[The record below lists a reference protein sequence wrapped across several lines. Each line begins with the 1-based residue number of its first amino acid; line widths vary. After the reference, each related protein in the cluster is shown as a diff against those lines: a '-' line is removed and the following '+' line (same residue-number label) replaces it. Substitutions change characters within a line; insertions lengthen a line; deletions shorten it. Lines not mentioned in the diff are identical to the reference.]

1 MSNITIFEEQSNL
14 PTVRRESRRMDRM
27 SSGGGGTMRRIQL
40 SNGRTFKRVING
52 EQIGKAVSDTLDVI
66 IVDWMAEPSRK
77 FYAAA
82 YDKDAKA
89 TLPDCWSNDG
99 INPEAGAKNK
109 QGVSCASCVKNVKG
123 SGSNG
128 KGKACRYERR
138 LAVLVAGDPSGDLYQ
153 IAIPGASL
161 FSDNDGN
168 VYGFEGYKKFLLA
181 SKEALDTVVTRLV
194 YDAEADTA
202 KVGFKP
208 IRHLTELEADLVD
221 AAQDDPATEKYIM
234 LTVGAVDG
242 AKAIAASASV
252 AAIAAPASVAVI
264 AAPSVSANPFGDGDE
279 GEEEAQA
286 TPVKRAAKPKAA
298 TETKPELASVLGEWL
313 DDEDELA

>member
-27 SSGGGGTMRRIQL
+27 ASGSGASMRRIQL
-40 SNGRTFKRVING
+40 SNGRTFKRVVGG
-52 EQIGKAVSDTLDVI
+52 EQIGKAAPNQLDVI
-66 IVDWMAEPSRK
+66 VVDWLPEPSRK

-99 INPEAGAKNK
+99 AVPEAGAKGK
-109 QGVSCASCVKNVKG
+109 QASSCAACPKNVKG

-138 LAVLVAGDPSGDLYQ
+138 LAILVAGDPSGDVYQ

-181 SKEALDTVVTRLV
+181 NGEALDTVVTRMI
-194 YDAEADTA
+194 YDEEADTA
-202 KVGFKP
+202 KVGFKAV
-208 IRHLTELEADLVD
+208 RHLTEVESGFVD
-221 AAQDDPATEKYIM
+221 AAQDDPATEKYTM
-234 LTVGAVDG
+234 LTAGAVDG
-242 AKAIAASASV
+242 AKAPAAQSKPLALE
-252 AAIAAPASVAVI
+252 AAPTAVTT
-264 AAPSVSANPFGDGDE
+264 NPFGDDE
-279 GEEEAQA
+279 DEDEVEVA
-286 TPVKRAAKPKAA
+286 PVKRASKPKATA
-298 TETKPELASVLGEWL
+298 EVKPELASVLNEWL
-313 DDEDELA
+313 DDDDGED